1 MFCPKCGKKIEDGV
15 RFCVYCGY
23 KINEENSA
31 KRTNMNFYEILEI
44 TQDASPEV
52 IKAAYKVL
60 VKKLHPDNGNEK
72 DSMGRTIEEVN
83 SAYDTLSNPEKR
95 KIYDEKL
102 KYNDNKYD
110 EEPKSNYESYT
121 EREEQTQD
129 NYEDSEESPG
139 SLIAVSFAAF
149 IAFIAFQY
157 FEFSTWVLVIT
168 GLIIATSLGSFIGK
182 TLTKKMKN
190 IVKIPNLITCF
201 QKEADSIEGCFEL
214 LLAEILFG
222 YLKIDNWITK
232 GFLLVLIVM
241 IVSLLYSIIKAL
253 TEVDVEI

>member
-1 MFCPKCGKKIEDGV
+1 MAYIDYYQVLGVDKTASQDDIKKAFRKLARKYHPDLNPNDATAKDK
-15 RFCVYCGY
+15 FQA
-23 KINEENSA
+23 INEAN
-31 KRTNMNFYEILEI
+31 
-44 TQDASPEV
+44 EV
-52 IKAAYKVL
+52 
-60 VKKLHPDNGNEK
+60 
-72 DSMGRTIEEVN
+72 
-83 SAYDTLSNPEKR
+83 LSDPEKR
-95 KIYDEKL
+95 KKYDEKL
-102 KYNDNKYD
+102 KHNENKYD

-121 EREEQTQD
+121 EREEQTQN

-182 TLTKKMKN
+182 TLTKKMEN

-222 YLKIDNWITK
+222 YLKIDNCPQ
-232 GFLLVLIVM
+232 
-241 IVSLLYSIIKAL
+241 
-253 TEVDVEI
+253 